1 MHIFLLFLVYFLVC
15 IYSPNHSFSAT
26 PFQSS
31 VPKCTPTPPSPHP
44 LNLFWLFFFFFAS
57 SLMGPHFPPL
67 TLLATLCLHT
77 PLLPFEHTHAGIF
90 TYQQAPLLYSVC
102 SISQSNHAE
111 MQCNCASVSYHSP
124 APSLSCS
131 LHP

>member
-1 MHIFLLFLVYFLVC
+1 MHIFLLFLVSFLVC

-44 LNLFWLFFFFFAS
+44 LTLFWLFFFCFIPHGSPFPAS
-57 SLMGPHFPPL
+57 YPFSHPL
-67 TLLATLCLHT
+67 SSY

-111 MQCNCASVSYHSP
+111 MQCNCASVSYHSLT
-124 APSLSCS
+124 PSLSCS